1 MASMAISA
9 GLFFGGAICPARM
22 SDCSPPGSRAL
33 LAAAGEQQDIRPF
46 FA

>member
-1 MASMAISA
+1 MQEPQVRIAEIDTPEVGTTWQA
-9 GLFFGGAICPARM
+9 
-22 SDCSPPGSRAL
+22 PGSRAL